1 MDPKIEKLKL
11 CLAKEHIPQKSI
23 CIHWAPIPS
32 PSFLFFFIS
41 LNKINTQTS
50 LLEPLLVLKIN
61 ILPLLIIAESENS
74 HCLNIQDSG
83 A

>member
-1 MDPKIEKLKL
+1 MDPKIEKLKR
-11 CLAKEHIPQKSI
+11 CLAKEHIPQRSI
-23 CIHWAPIPS
+23 CTHWTSIPS

-50 LLEPLLVLKIN
+50 LLVLKIN
-61 ILPLLIIAESENS
+61 ILPLLIIVESENS
-74 HCLNIQDSG
+74 DCLNTQDSG